1 MKNANTF
8 GVHYTLRQNR
18 PVNGKF
24 PIYVRITVNKS
35 RCELALKSYLYKD
48 DWNTMKGAAKPKSQ
62 ELKELNSYLEEVRS
76 KLVVHYQ
83 QLELKDA
90 EVTAEAVK
98 NSYLGISEEKAADKM
113 TLCKLVDMHNDM
125 MKSVLKRG
133 TMKNYFST
141 AIYIRRFLAKKSPA
155 GDINLE
161 DLNYSFIT
169 GLEFYI
175 RNNPLKAE
183 DPCTNNGTMKH
194 LERVKKMVTW
204 ATANEWIEKNPFTT
218 YKLKLKRHE
227 MEFLQ
232 EDELARVETRDLENP
247 MLRRI
252 RDLFVFSCYTGLA
265 YSDLMDLQPCNILTG
280 VDGLKWIKTSR
291 KKTDIPVNV
300 PLLKPALAIMEKF
313 RAAEG
318 AAKRDTVFPRV
329 SNQEV
334 NRGLKL
340 IAEICEIKKYLTFH
354 LARHTFA
361 TTVTLLNGVPIETI
375 SKLLG
380 HTKLSTTMIYTHVV
394 QSKVGLDMGLLQSR
408 LDNNSRAMAPG
419 LTLAV

>member
-8 GVHYTLRQNR
+8 GVHFTLRLDR
-18 PVNGKF
+18 PVNGRF
-24 PIYVRITVNKS
+24 PIYVRIQVNKG
-35 RCELALKSYLYKD
+35 RCAVALKTLVNKE
-48 DWNTMKGAAKPKSQ
+48 DWNIGKGSPKPKNE
-62 ELKELNSYLEEVRS
+62 ELKQLASYLEEVRS
-76 KLVVHYQ
+76 KIVVEFQ
-83 QLELKDA
+83 RLQLENTI
-90 EVTAEAVK
+90 VTAEAVK
-98 NSYLGISEEKAADKM
+98 NAYLGISDKPAVEKI

-141 AIYIRRFLAKKSPA
+141 ALYIRRFLAKKSPA

-194 LERVKKMVTW
+194 LERVKKMVAW
-204 ATANEWIEKNPFTT
+204 ATTNEWIEKNPFTA

-232 EDELARVETRDLENP
+232 KDELARVETRDLENP

-313 RAAEG
+313 SAEDG
-318 AAKRDTVFPRV
+318 AA
-329 SNQEV
+329 
-334 NRGLKL
+334 
-340 IAEICEIKKYLTFH
+340 
-354 LARHTFA
+354 
-361 TTVTLLNGVPIETI
+361 LLFWLFLYIGR
-375 SKLLG
+375 LL
-380 HTKLSTTMIYTHVV
+380 H
-394 QSKVGLDMGLLQSR
+394 Q
-408 LDNNSRAMAPG
+408 
-419 LTLAV
+419 

>member
-1 MKNANTF
+1 
-8 GVHYTLRQNR
+8 
-18 PVNGKF
+18 
-24 PIYVRITVNKS
+24 
-35 RCELALKSYLYKD
+35 
-48 DWNTMKGAAKPKSQ
+48 
-62 ELKELNSYLEEVRS
+62 
-76 KLVVHYQ
+76 
-83 QLELKDA
+83 
-90 EVTAEAVK
+90 
-98 NSYLGISEEKAADKM
+98 
-113 TLCKLVDMHNDM
+113 MHNDM
-125 MKSVLKRG
+125 MESVLKRG
-133 TMKNYFST
+133 TMKNYYST

-204 ATANEWIEKNPFTT
+204 ATTNEWIEKNPFTAF
-218 YKLKLKRHE
+218 KLKLKRHE

-265 YSDLMDLQPCNILTG
+265 YSDLMELKPCNILAG

-291 KKTDIPVNV
+291 KKTEIPVNV
-300 PLLKPALAIMEKF
+300 PLLRPALAIMEKF
-313 RAAEG
+313 KTSEET
-318 AAKRDTVFPRV
+318 AKLETIFPRV
-329 SNQEV
+329 SNQEM

-340 IAEICEIKKYLTFH
+340 IAEICEVKKYLTFH

-394 QSKVGLDMGLLQSR
+394 QSKVGLDMSLLQSR
-408 LDNNSRAMAPG
+408 LDKRDITPAHI
-419 LTLAV
+419 AVV

>member
-1 MKNANTF
+1 
-8 GVHYTLRQNR
+8 
-18 PVNGKF
+18 
-24 PIYVRITVNKS
+24 
-35 RCELALKSYLYKD
+35 
-48 DWNTMKGAAKPKSQ
+48 
-62 ELKELNSYLEEVRS
+62 
-76 KLVVHYQ
+76 
-83 QLELKDA
+83 
-90 EVTAEAVK
+90 
-98 NSYLGISEEKAADKM
+98 
-113 TLCKLVDMHNDM
+113 
-125 MKSVLKRG
+125 
-133 TMKNYFST
+133 
-141 AIYIRRFLAKKSPA
+141 
-155 GDINLE
+155 
-161 DLNYSFIT
+161 
-169 GLEFYI
+169 
-175 RNNPLKAE
+175 
-183 DPCTNNGTMKH
+183 MKH
-194 LERVKKMVTW
+194 LERVKKMVAW
-204 ATANEWIEKNPFTT
+204 ATTNEWIEKNPFTA

-232 EDELARVETRDLENP
+232 KDELARVETRDLENP

-265 YSDLMDLQPCNILTG
+265 YSDLMDLQPCNILMG

-313 RAAEG
+313 RAVEG

-408 LDNNSRAMAPG
+408 LDNRNAPP
-419 LTLAV
+419 LVMSAV

>member
-1 MKNANTF
+1 
-8 GVHYTLRQNR
+8 
-18 PVNGKF
+18 
-24 PIYVRITVNKS
+24 
-35 RCELALKSYLYKD
+35 LKTYLQKE
-48 DWNTMKGAAKPKSQ
+48 DWNALKGAAKPKNQ

-83 QLELKDA
+83 QLALKGG

-98 NSYLGISEEKAADKM
+98 NSYLGISENRPTGKM

-125 MKSVLKRG
+125 MESVLKRG
-133 TMKNYFST
+133 TMKNYYST

-194 LERVKKMVTW
+194 LERIKKMVTW
-204 ATANEWIEKNPFTT
+204 ATTNEWIEKNPFTA

-232 EDELARVETRDLENP
+232 EDELASVETRDLANP
-247 MLRRI
+247 MLQRI
-252 RDLFVFSCYTGLA
+252 RDLFIFSCYTGLA
-265 YSDLMDLQPCNILTG
+265 YSDLMELRPCNILIG

-291 KKTDIPVNV
+291 KKTEIPVNV

-313 RAAEG
+313 RAGEG
-318 AAKRDTVFPRV
+318 EIKRESVFPRV
-329 SNQEV
+329 SNQEM

-380 HTKLSTTMIYTHVV
+380 HAKLATTMIYAHVV
-394 QSKVGLDMGLLQSR
+394 QSKVGLDMSLLQSK
-408 LDNNSRAMAPG
+408 LDSRDITRALVA
-419 LTLAV
+419 AV

>member
-1 MKNANTF
+1 
-8 GVHYTLRQNR
+8 
-18 PVNGKF
+18 
-24 PIYVRITVNKS
+24 
-35 RCELALKSYLYKD
+35 
-48 DWNTMKGAAKPKSQ
+48 
-62 ELKELNSYLEEVRS
+62 
-76 KLVVHYQ
+76 
-83 QLELKDA
+83 
-90 EVTAEAVK
+90 
-98 NSYLGISEEKAADKM
+98 
-113 TLCKLVDMHNDM
+113 M

-133 TMKNYFST
+133 TMKNYYST
-141 AIYIRRFLAKKSPA
+141 AIYIRRFLAKKSPT

-204 ATANEWIEKNPFTT
+204 ATTNEWMEKNPFTA

-232 EDELARVETRDLENP
+232 EDELARVEARDLENP
-247 MLRRI
+247 MLQRI

-408 LDNNSRAMAPG
+408 LDKRDMPQA
-419 LTLAV
+419 LVAVV